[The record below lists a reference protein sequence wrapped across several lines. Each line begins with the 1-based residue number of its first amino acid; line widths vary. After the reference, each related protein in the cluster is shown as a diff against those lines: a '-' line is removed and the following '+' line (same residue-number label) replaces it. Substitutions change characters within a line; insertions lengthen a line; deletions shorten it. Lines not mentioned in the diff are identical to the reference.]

1 MIETENHARMRTER
15 LLLEA
20 ERQRLAR
27 ELTRTRRRAR
37 RIARA
42 AWPGGKG
49 RGGEP
54 HRNPSR
60 WPRPLRTG

>member
-1 MIETENHARMRTER
+1 MIEIENHARMRTER

-42 AWPGGKG
+42 WAGGKG
-49 RGGEP
+49 RVGDP
-54 HRNPSR
+54 HGSPSL
-60 WPRPLRTG
+60 WQRPLRTG